1 MKILFLLFSLVNSC
15 KVIINNKNIP
25 VCRNCIHYK
34 PNSVSEFSSIIS
46 QCNKFADKDLKTDEI
61 IFNYANNCRR
71 DENKC
76 GKDGKYYE
84 KEPNLQRK
92 IFLHNFLFST
102 PYAIQISFYVIFIC
116 ITFQLNR

>member
-1 MKILFLLFSLVNSC
+1 
-15 KVIINNKNIP
+15 
-25 VCRNCIHYK
+25 
-34 PNSVSEFSSIIS
+34 
-46 QCNKFADKDLKTDEI
+46 LKTDEI
-61 IFNYANNCRR
+61 ILNYANNCRR

-84 KEPNLQRK
+84 KEPHLQRK

-116 ITFQLNR
+116 ITFSLIG